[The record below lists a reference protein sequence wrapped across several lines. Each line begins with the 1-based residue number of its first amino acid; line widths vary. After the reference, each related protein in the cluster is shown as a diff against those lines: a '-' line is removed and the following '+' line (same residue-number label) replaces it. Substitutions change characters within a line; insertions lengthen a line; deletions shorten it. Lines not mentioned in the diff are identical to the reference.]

1 MITPVFVRI
10 YALNDG
16 MLCIRPDQITHV
28 KFPYEGRDAGLVVI
42 YLAGHDYTIPQEEW
56 GRLYP
61 FMKIL
66 HTKPE
71 INRFLGIEPD
81 PDVPF

>member
-16 MLCIRPDQITHV
+16 TLCIRPDQITHV
-28 KFPYEGRDAGLVVI
+28 QFPYQGENAGLVI
-42 YLAGHDYTIPQEEW
+42 IHIGKDTYTIPQDEW
-56 GRLYP
+56 ALLYP

-66 HTKPE
+66 HTKPD
-71 INRFLGIEPD
+71 INRFLGIDPD
-81 PDVPF
+81 PDIPF

>member
-42 YLAGHDYTIPQEEW
+42 YLAGHDYTIPQDEW
-56 GRLYP
+56 ALLYP

-66 HTKPE
+66 HTKPD
-71 INRFLGIEPD
+71 INRFLGIDPD
-81 PDVPF
+81 PDIPF